1 MDFDNNGE
9 IDLDEFILYWKMVKA
24 AGHDEEE
31 IMEELKNIQNGE
43 SFPGFNDLPM

>member
-1 MDFDNNGE
+1 
-9 IDLDEFILYWKMVKA
+9 MVKA

-43 SFPGFNDLPM
+43 SFPGFSDLPMQKNTSQKPSRKD

>member
-1 MDFDNNGE
+1 
-9 IDLDEFILYWKMVKA
+9 MVKA

-43 SFPGFNDLPM
+43 SFPGFSDLPLSKTTSSSKPNRKD